1 MQVQTIIINKTTW
14 GRVKNNLYATKSS
27 CWTKLYRRTPSVTH
41 KDNALNLNPDRCIT
55 IQDFLDPRSRW
66 RDLRTKQLPETCCD
80 TCHPSDNIRRV
91 SSETEQPSE
100 PKKTRLDTN
109 NNVAELISHQ
119 QIASQIPERSVSNDQ
134 NTITVGGAVIATF
147 PMASLSNS
155 TGDNTGE
162 SARLH

>member
-41 KDNALNLNPDRCIT
+41 QDNVLNLNPDRCIT

-100 PKKTRLDTN
+100 PRSEERRVGKEGRGRRWTEEYEKNEKSRKTRVTR
-109 NNVAELISHQ
+109 V
-119 QIASQIPERSVSNDQ
+119 
-134 NTITVGGAVIATF
+134 
-147 PMASLSNS
+147 
-155 TGDNTGE
+155 
-162 SARLH
+162 

>member
-80 TCHPSDNIRRV
+80 TCHPSEDRK
-91 SSETEQPSE
+91 S
-100 PKKTRLDTN
+100 TRLN
-109 NNVAELISHQ
+109 SSHVAISY
-119 QIASQIPERSVSNDQ
+119 AVFRLNKKK
-134 NTITVGGAVIATF
+134 NTKT
-147 PMASLSNS
+147 
-155 TGDNTGE
+155 
-162 SARLH
+162 

>member
-41 KDNALNLNPDRCIT
+41 QDNVLNLNPDRCIT

-80 TCHPSDNIRRV
+80 TCHPSDNIHRV
-91 SSETEQPSE
+91 SSEPELSSE
-100 PKKTRLDTN
+100 PKKARLDAN
-109 NNVAELISHQ
+109 KNVAELMSHQ
-119 QIASQIPERSVSNDQ
+119 RIAPQTRERRLSNDQ

>member
-41 KDNALNLNPDRCIT
+41 QDNVLNLNPDRCIT
-55 IQDFLDPRSRW
+55 IQDCLDTRTRW
-66 RDLRTKQLPETCCD
+66 RDLRTKQLPETCCG
-80 TCHPSDNIRRV
+80 TCHTSDNIRSV
-91 SSETEQPSE
+91 SSATEQHSE
-100 PKKTRLDTN
+100 PKKTHQDTN
-109 NNVAELISHQ
+109 NNVEENISHQ

-147 PMASLSNS
+147 PMASLTNS